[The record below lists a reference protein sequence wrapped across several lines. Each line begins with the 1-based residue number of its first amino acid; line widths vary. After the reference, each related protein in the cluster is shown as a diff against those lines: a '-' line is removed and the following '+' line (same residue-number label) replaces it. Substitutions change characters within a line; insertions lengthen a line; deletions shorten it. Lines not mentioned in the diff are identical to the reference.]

1 MLNPSAKT
9 HQCSIFFP
17 WGFHE
22 RLRMALPAMIL
33 SCIGVWPFVAIA
45 SDLNHDPVEQLDMV
59 EITAIR
65 IRAQPRN
72 VPIPSPEM
80 STVVPLPPESLS
92 RAPVAP
98 LSMSQPQAP
107 RLLLDDIAQTREL
120 QTRVRYLE
128 TTRPVYPRRARE
140 MGWQGTVLLRVEVNP
155 DGSVGEVEIR
165 RTSGHISLDQ
175 AAAKAAKTWRF
186 EPPADGGFAMAAV
199 VDVPVRFDLTEP
211 EQYQ

>member
-33 SCIGVWPFVAIA
+33 SCIGVWHFVAIA
-45 SDLNHDPVEQLDMV
+45 SELNHDPVEQLDMV

-155 DGSVGEVEIR
+155 NGSVGEVEIR
-165 RTSGHISLDQ
+165 RTSGQISLAQ
-175 AAAKAAKTWRF
+175 AAAKAARRWRC
-186 EPPADGGFAMAAV
+186 EPPADGSRGVFQKGH
-199 VDVPVRFDLTEP
+199 RTES
-211 EQYQ
+211 ELRRGLL